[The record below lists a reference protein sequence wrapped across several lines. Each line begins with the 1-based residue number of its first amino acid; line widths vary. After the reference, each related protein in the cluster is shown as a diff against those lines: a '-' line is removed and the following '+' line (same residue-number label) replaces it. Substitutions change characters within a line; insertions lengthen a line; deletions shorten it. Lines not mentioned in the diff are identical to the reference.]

1 MEEMRKQDEH
11 DEVEGDKCVH
21 YITRGLQ
28 EGMNEEEVEEEEMMI
43 SVSVIS

>member
-1 MEEMRKQDEH
+1 MEETRKQDEH

-28 EGMNEEEVEEEEMMI
+28 EGMEEEEVEEEMMKM
-43 SVSVIS
+43 SVSVT